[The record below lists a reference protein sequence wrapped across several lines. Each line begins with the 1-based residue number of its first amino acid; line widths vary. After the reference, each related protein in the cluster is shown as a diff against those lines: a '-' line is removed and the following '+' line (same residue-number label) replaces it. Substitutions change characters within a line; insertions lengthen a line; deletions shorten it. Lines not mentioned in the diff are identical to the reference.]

1 MIGLTVLVIGW
12 ICLNLLAARVG
23 SRPIDPPPFAGL
35 AGAISVLNLYLVMLI
50 LASQRREDQL
60 AERRDQ
66 LTLELAILGEQKTA
80 KVIALLE
87 EFRRDNPR
95 TPDRV
100 DPEATAM
107 AQPADPSSLIAAIE
121 ETHAEAEN
129 RDDRAR

>member
-1 MIGLTVLVIGW
+1 
-12 ICLNLLAARVG
+12 
-23 SRPIDPPPFAGL
+23 
-35 AGAISVLNLYLVMLI
+35 MLI

-107 AQPADPSSLIAAIE
+107 AQPADPSYLIAAIE